1 MSPQSA
7 STAAENPP
15 HEVGIEA
22 DPMRNEMEIPPQAG
36 SFRYQ
41 RATKWIGWGARLI
54 LAGLFLW
61 AGIRKAMEPA
71 LFLQDIES
79 YELLPYRW
87 AWLSSIWLP
96 FLEITA
102 AAALLTTRRWAQA
115 GASVIGGMLLVFLAA
130 ILSAWA
136 RGLSLSCGCF
146 GSSDEPA
153 NYPWL
158 VVRDLLMLGLAAAIL
173 LTTKHIKYTKS

>member
-1 MSPQSA
+1 MSSQSISATVEKPPRRDLDGTA
-7 STAAENPP
+7 SL
-15 HEVGIEA
+15 
-22 DPMRNEMEIPPQAG
+22 
-36 SFRYQ
+36 FRHG
-41 RATKWIGWGARLI
+41 RLNRWICRGARLV

-61 AGIRKAMEPA
+61 AGIRKAMEPE

-87 AWLSSIWLP
+87 AWLTSIWLP

-102 AAALLTTRRWAQA
+102 AVALLTTRRWAQA
-115 GASVIGGMLLVFLAA
+115 GAVIIGGMLLVFLVA
-130 ILSAWA
+130 IISAWA

-146 GSSDEPA
+146 GSSTEPA

-158 VVRDLLMLGLAAAIL
+158 VVRDLLMLGLVAAIL
-173 LTTKHIKYTKS
+173 LTTQDAKGREGSADRN

>member
-1 MSPQSA
+1 MSPQPSSSIPKHSA
-7 STAAENPP
+7 HLGGDEPASP
-15 HEVGIEA
+15 VG
-22 DPMRNEMEIPPQAG
+22 
-36 SFRYQ
+36 
-41 RATKWIGWGARLI
+41 RARLIRWVGWGARI
-54 LAGLFLW
+54 TLAVLFLW
-61 AGIRKAMEPA
+61 AGIRKVMEPE

-87 AWLSSIWLP
+87 AWLTSIWLP

-115 GASVIGGMLLVFLAA
+115 GAFLIGGMLLVFLAA
-130 ILSAWA
+130 IISAWA

-158 VVRDLLMLGLAAAIL
+158 VVRDLLMVGLVGVIF
-173 LTTKHIKYTKS
+173 LTTKHTKNTKS